1 MRDLAAETARADA
14 RAAEALKM
22 RQGGAT
28 FDVIAAHY
36 GVSRERARQYVH
48 RGERKARK
56 KVDLGGKPF

>member
-1 MRDLAAETARADA
+1 MMDLAAAKARADA

-28 FDVIAAHY
+28 FDVIAAHF

-56 KVDLGGKPF
+56 DVDLGGKPF